1 MLVGPSFD
9 YASYDALISH
19 TIYNAPIPGQSGEA
33 AATKRTRR
41 PKGRRRVAYLHF
53 VIGLIFLGFYA
64 VMGTKGSYERVNSDE
79 WPTWSL
85 LTRFGFVQFCGFV
98 ARTKYYAVWSLSEGA
113 CILTGLG
120 FNGYDPKTGRTLWN
134 RVRNINILAIESAES
149 FKVLFD
155 SWNCRTNVWLRDC
168 VYKRLAKKGK
178 KPGPVQSMAT
188 FVTSAFWHGIA
199 PGYYLAFVT
208 AGLLQ
213 YLGKQLRHLV
223 RPYFLPANS
232 PGAANSLPRWPY
244 PNLAKRCYDIAGWF
258 MVQINLNYLVAAFL
272 LLQFKASVMAWARMY
287 FYGHV
292 IIFTFMA
299 FLRLGGKKWLRA
311 GLPPRT
317 KDKPAV
323 SAPVPS
329 FTLSPPTPLDERENP
344 DGDDDDLE
352 WVKHD
357 LNSMGEDDG
366 GMMTEMWSGMDTR
379 PGTPKIKDL

>member
-1 MLVGPSFD
+1 M
-9 YASYDALISH
+9 
-19 TIYNAPIPGQSGEA
+19 NE
-33 AATKRTRR
+33 
-41 PKGRRRVAYLHF
+41 
-53 VIGLIFLGFYA
+53 
-64 VMGTKGSYERVNSDE
+64 KGSYERVNSYA
-79 WPTWSL
+79 WTTWSL
-85 LTRFGFVQFCGFV
+85 LTRFGFVQFAGFV

-149 FKVLFD
+149 FKALFD

-168 VYKRLAKKGK
+168 VYKRLTKRGR
-178 KPGPVQSMAT
+178 KPGPAQSMAT
-188 FVTSAFWHGIA
+188 FVTSAFWHGLA

-213 YLGKQLRHLV
+213 YLGKQCRHLI

-244 PNLAKRCYDIAGWF
+244 PNLAKRMYDIAGWF

-272 LLQFKASVMAWARMY
+272 LLEFKKSIMAWARMY

-292 IIFTFMA
+292 IIFSFMA

-311 GLPPRT
+311 GLPARN
-317 KDKPAV
+317 KPA
-323 SAPVPS
+323 SSAQQQSGDKLQAPVPS
-329 FTLSPPTPLDERENP
+329 FKVSPPTPKDERENP
-344 DGDDDDLE
+344 DGEDADLE
-352 WVKHD
+352 WVRHD
-357 LNSMGEDDG
+357 LNSTGEDNG
-366 GMMTEMWSGMDTR
+366 GMMDEMWSGMDTR
-379 PGTPKIKDL
+379 PGTPKIKDQ